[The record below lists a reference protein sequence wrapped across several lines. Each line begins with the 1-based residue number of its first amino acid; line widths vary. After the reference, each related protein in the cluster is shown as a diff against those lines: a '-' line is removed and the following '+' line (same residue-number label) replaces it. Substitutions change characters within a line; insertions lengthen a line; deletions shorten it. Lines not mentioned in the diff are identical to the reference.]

1 MVVLH
6 VSEVV
11 IRSMRFVAA
20 ADVRRVYVVLQETEV
35 KGERGGRWD
44 LLLNDVWMEMEKET
58 PTGTR
63 LQGS

>member
-1 MVVLH
+1 VLH

>member
-1 MVVLH
+1 MLH

-35 KGERGGRWD
+35 KGERGGRYD
-44 LLLNDVWMEMEKET
+44 LLLNDVWMEMENET

>member
-1 MVVLH
+1 VLH

-35 KGERGGRWD
+35 KGERGGRYD
-44 LLLNDVWMEMEKET
+44 LLLNDVWMEMENET

>member
-1 MVVLH
+1 MLH